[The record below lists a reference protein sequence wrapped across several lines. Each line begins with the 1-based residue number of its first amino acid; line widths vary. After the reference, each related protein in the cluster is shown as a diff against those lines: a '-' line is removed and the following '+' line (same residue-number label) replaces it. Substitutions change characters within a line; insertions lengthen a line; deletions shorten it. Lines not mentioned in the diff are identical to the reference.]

1 MGYEE
6 KVESN
11 GIGIQNIKNMMK
23 KMKLESMKEMLGAMA
38 PDGFLESLNMKLNE
52 IKKENLNG

>member
-1 MGYEE
+1 MTLAKEE
-6 KVESN
+6 
-11 GIGIQNIKNMMK
+11 GMWDMMK

>member
-1 MGYEE
+1 MKLAMNM
-6 KVESN
+6 KVTP
-11 GIGIQNIKNMMK
+11 GAGMWDMMK

>member
-1 MGYEE
+1 MTNFDVKPNEGMWD
-6 KVESN
+6 
-11 GIGIQNIKNMMK
+11 MMK